1 MISEHRTYYQL
12 FVISFFSSL
21 NFEFEILC
29 INTTL
34 VFSQSIN
41 NHIAMN
47 TTQLAPTNSSQ
58 IVELSTETIGY
69 SIALCFIIILA
80 LIGNIVVCLA
90 FYRSSSFRTPT
101 VMFIV
106 SLAVTDILVAS
117 VSIPLWLSIQLSLCS
132 SIPCNLAWKV
142 IDVLFSTAS
151 IMNLCA
157 ISIDRFV
164 IIAKPLTYP
173 YNMTMKRAYVA
184 LVAIWVYAFTLAAI
198 VFSKWKYYPTFVFVV
213 DFIIPLTIMV
223 TCYSLIFKTALSQ
236 VRRVFPIRQAYYFKR
251 EFKAA
256 KTLGIVMGTFLA
268 CWAPFFLLN
277 LIVSYREL
285 SLTPGTIAGVKILH
299 YINSALNPLIY
310 SCSNKE
316 FRFKILRVLPCS
328 CGRVR
333 HPHMIDRVVF
343 WSTTLTPNS
352 VNGNGFR
359 QESMRIRKN

>member
-1 MISEHRTYYQL
+1 
-12 FVISFFSSL
+12 
-21 NFEFEILC
+21 
-29 INTTL
+29 
-34 VFSQSIN
+34 
-41 NHIAMN
+41 MN
-47 TTQLAPTNSSQ
+47 TTQLVPTNSSNDVAQ
-58 IVELSTETIGY
+58 LSRETIAF
-69 SIALCFIIILA
+69 SIALCVIIILA
-80 LIGNIVVCLA
+80 LIGNIIVCLA
-90 FYRSSSFRTPT
+90 FYRSSSFHTPT

-117 VSIPLWLSIQLSLCS
+117 VSIPLWLSMQLSVCTS
-132 SIPCNLAWKV
+132 VPCNLAWKV
-142 IDVLFSTAS
+142 MDVLFSTAS

-157 ISIDRFV
+157 ISIDRYI

-173 YNMTMKRAYVA
+173 FNMTIRRAYIA
-184 LVAIWVYAFTLAAI
+184 LLVIWIYAFTLAAI
-198 VFSKWKYYPTFVFVV
+198 VVAKWKYYPTFVFVV
-213 DFIIPLTIMV
+213 DFIIPLTIMI

-277 LIVSYREL
+277 LIVSYRTL
-285 SLTPGTIAGVKILH
+285 SLTTSTVAGVKILH

-316 FRFKILRVLPCS
+316 FRFKILRVLPCT

-333 HPHMIDRVVF
+333 RPHMIDRVVF
-343 WSTTLTPNS
+343 WSTTLTPNTEGS
-352 VNGNGFR
+352 NGFR
-359 QESMRIRKN
+359 LESMRARKN